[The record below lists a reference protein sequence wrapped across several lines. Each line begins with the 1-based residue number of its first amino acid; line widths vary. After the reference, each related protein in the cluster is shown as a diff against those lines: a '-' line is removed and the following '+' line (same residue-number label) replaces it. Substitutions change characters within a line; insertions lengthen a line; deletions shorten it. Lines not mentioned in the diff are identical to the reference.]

1 MMGLLPGIGGVVLG
15 VGTFDSGREMG
26 AGLAVVRGGG
36 LCALFMGGGPETT
49 GAGAE
54 VGAGAGVGAE
64 TGAGE
69 DLREIGGG
77 GGADGCE
84 E

>member
-1 MMGLLPGIGGVVLG
+1 MMGLLPGIGGGVVLG

-36 LCALFMGGGPETT
+36 LCALFMGGGPET
-49 GAGAE
+49 AG
-54 VGAGAGVGAE
+54 GGVR
-64 TGAGE
+64 AGE
-69 DLREIGGG
+69 DVREIGGG

>member
-36 LCALFMGGGPETT
+36 LCALFMGGGPET
-49 GAGAE
+49 
-54 VGAGAGVGAE
+54 AGAGVGAE
-64 TGAGE
+64 AGVGE

-77 GGADGCE
+77 GGADGCKE
-84 E
+84 

>member
-26 AGLAVVRGGG
+26 AGLAVVSGGG

-54 VGAGAGVGAE
+54 VGAG
-64 TGAGE
+64 E